1 MVEMHIGDRFV
12 KIVNIRGMIVTEN
25 GTSYTEL
32 EQVNGDPIMFI
43 CPNAITEEFLNDN
56 GIVEK
61 PPIVIGDIG
70 PIPEEL
76 KSVGEY
82 WSIKRIYDKY
92 IAKKKLKWSAWK
104 ARYFYYTD
112 PFYGEKRR
120 LKFEYRCNG
129 KRVQVRSGV
138 LSAMASCN
146 DEAGDKFDFKFGL
159 GLAMKRLI
167 IKKIASEVES
177 KAK

>member
-1 MVEMHIGDRFV
+1 MFEMHVGDRVV

-25 GTSYTEL
+25 GTSYIEL
-32 EQVNGDPIMFI
+32 EQINGDPIMFI
-43 CPNAITEEFLNDN
+43 CPYAISEELLNDN
-56 GIVEK
+56 AEK
-61 PPIVIGDIG
+61 YPIVIGDIS
-70 PIPEEL
+70 PIPEQL
-76 KSVGEY
+76 NVNKEY

-92 IAKKKLKWSAWK
+92 IAKKKLKWSDWK
-104 ARYFYYTD
+104 VRYFYYTD
-112 PFYGEKRR
+112 PFYGEKRK

-129 KRVQVRSGV
+129 KRVQVRSGA

>member
-1 MVEMHIGDRFV
+1 MVESKIDRVQALGDMKFSDV
-12 KIVNIRGMIVTEN
+12 MAAAFEEDIAKILTEI
-25 GTSYTEL
+25 YTL
-32 EQVNGDPIMFI
+32 LVSDDMK
-43 CPNAITEEFLNDN
+43 
-56 GIVEK
+56 VEK
-61 PPIVIGDIG
+61 KN
-70 PIPEEL
+70 L
-76 KSVGEY
+76 K
-82 WSIKRIYDKY
+82 KP
-92 IAKKKLKWSAWK
+92 KWSDWK
-104 ARYFYYTD
+104 VRYFYYTD